1 MRLMDAT
8 KKQNQETEALK
19 LEKKIEKNLKE

>member
-1 MRLMDAT
+1 MDAT